1 MQFEN
6 DITYC
11 LKVLQEGGLILYP
24 TDTVW
29 GIGCDATNDEAVAK
43 IYALKKRQESK
54 SMIVL
59 VGEDQDISKY
69 TQQPSIKVYD
79 YIKGLQKPVTV
90 IYQNAFNLSRN
101 IINEDGSIG
110 IRVVN
115 EKFCKTL
122 LQQFGKP
129 IVSTSANISGFPTPL
144 IFSDIDLLIKK
155 GVDYIVQYRLEESA
169 PAQPSAII
177 KINDDGSYTI
187 IRP

>member
-1 MQFEN
+1 MNFEN
-6 DITYC
+6 DIQPC
-11 LKVLQEGGLILYP
+11 ISILKSGGIILYP

-59 VGEDQDISKY
+59 VGEEQDILKY

-79 YIKGLQKPVTV
+79 HIKGLQKPVTV
-90 IYQNAFNLSRN
+90 IYQNAFNLSQN

-122 LQQFGKP
+122 LQEFGKP
-129 IVSTSANISGFPTPL
+129 IVATSANLSGFPTPL
-144 IFSDIDLLIKK
+144 LFSDIDLFIKE
-155 GVDYIVQYRLEESA
+155 GVDYIVQYRQEETA

-177 KINDDGSYTI
+177 KINDDGSYTT
-187 IRP
+187 IRT